1 MNAYTKKAPAP
12 ILSLAQSYRPT
23 LPKTS
28 SINECFEVIADE
40 NDIEL
45 DVSATLNEVQV
56 RVYKDNS
63 PITDMSWPKEKMFDD
78 KEGDWRWNELLSAV
92 IIECSKK
99 KLLRKVRRNKKTGEV
114 IISKK
119 EQKRLAT
126 PTFTPEQK
134 DEYKK
139 CKQSLKNR
147 EKGTGPKTPKQL
159 AKIQELK
166 DRISELEKIGLEN
179 TRKGM
184 GR

>member
-1 MNAYTKKAPAP
+1 MEIYTKKAPAP

-23 LPKTS
+23 LTKNT

-40 NDIEL
+40 NSIEL

-56 RVYKDNS
+56 RIYKDNS
-63 PITDMSWPKEKMFDD
+63 SVTDMSWPKEKMFDD
-78 KEGDWRWNELLSAV
+78 KEGDWRWSELLSAV

-119 EQKRLAT
+119 EQKRLST
-126 PTFTPEQK
+126 PTFTPDQK
-134 DEYKK
+134 REYQK

-147 EKGTGPKTPKQL
+147 EKLGDKSKTPKQL

-166 DRISELEKIGLEN
+166 DRIFELEKIGLEN

-184 GR
+184 R